1 MILEQYLVSG
11 RDTTEI
17 ALATISEYYQ
27 RITLLLSNK
36 KQNKKQER
44 KLKIGYE
51 PKGESRTPR
60 KQTCCVVAYRSPCRI
75 ASGQL
80 SLFAC
85 SNIFA

>member
-1 MILEQYLVSG
+1 MKLEQYLVSG

-36 KQNKKQER
+36 KQNKRE

-60 KQTCCVVAYRSPCRI
+60 K
-75 ASGQL
+75 
-80 SLFAC
+80 
-85 SNIFA
+85 